1 MRPRFA
7 IAAAI
12 VAAAIPL
19 FASITGNVIDREGRP
34 IAGAR
39 VAIYPVET
47 IDARRVRLLSKT
59 PERSPL
65 ATATSD
71 AKGSFKLD
79 SPKELVVELQAD
91 AKGYGGELLRVE
103 RDDEGVTMMLGTA
116 PMKQGTVTANGKPV
130 AGATV
135 VWIVGGGAESTAT
148 TDANGH
154 YSVPDPSKSGGRAI
168 VIHPDYALHE
178 EFYGG
183 PRKTE
188 LDQKI
193 EPGVAISGKVVAA
206 DGTTPAAGAAIV
218 VEGVA
223 LAKSGDDGT
232 FNIAHAPKRWDT
244 LEARLGDRV
253 GSRASNSKSA
263 AVKLGTASSLS
274 GVVRDSKTQ
283 QPVALAEVR
292 LSHPS
297 AGFRFMPDLNA
308 ISTITDAKGAFSFS
322 GIHSGNYDLTTI
334 RPGYTVAPAS
344 VAVTTAQRAQ
354 KTLTAIPQARISGT
368 VVDED
373 KRPVAGAIVN
383 ATAAGFDGNQGF
395 MNFNFAGRRGAG
407 VSGPDG
413 RFVVATTREGDVIV
427 DALKKGFPQAKSP
440 TFKIS
445 AGERKSGIVL
455 TIPRGVAVTG
465 RVTDASG
472 KPLSGVNVVAN
483 AAEQSGGGPVGMRR
497 MMLNLARSSND
508 DDNVQ
513 TASDG
518 TFTIRL
524 KEGMYDVGFRREGFA
539 PKSAHAVQVNA
550 TTKPIEMKLDAGV
563 EISGIITRGG
573 TPIPDVN
580 VGALGTDLQMF
591 GTSGPDGRFTIA
603 DLAPG
608 SYMLVVNKQEDFI
621 QQMKTV
627 TAPARDITF
636 DLPPGGRVIGH
647 VVDKTTHQPVTSFQA
662 GVSTSRSGGG
672 MMIMTPPMLKS
683 FTSDDGSFTLDN
695 VPAGTQQ
702 VIANAPGYTTGKV
715 PSVVVEEGKT
725 TNDIEVGLETGVK
738 LTGRVTSTDGSPL
751 AGVAVRP
758 DSNDRVVRMMMNDTG
773 ATTDSNGEYT
783 IDSLESGDKTF
794 AFSRSGYLTESRTV
808 SLTSK
813 ENRLDVQLSAGI
825 RITGVVVTDAGALVP
840 DASVRANSAA
850 SSGFGRSTRTDA
862 SGAFTFEG
870 VAPGHYWFTA
880 SKDGFADA
888 IQRDVDVS
896 SGAPVRL
903 ALGTGGIVTGHVSG
917 VADSD
922 LASVTVYIR
931 SSNGGTASVPVDQG
945 GNFHAEGAPI
955 GTLRVSADIMKGF
968 TDRRTTDVKT
978 VELAPGGSV
987 QVDLEFNSQTV
998 IRGVVTRN
1006 GVPLQS
1012 AAVQFTPAQG
1022 SSTST
1027 SSRTSTDDKGNYTAT
1042 GLTDGAYNVAVVES
1056 RLNPYTTTYE
1066 VHGSNTFDI
1075 LIKSTTLR
1083 GRVSDSASGDPI
1095 DSATVQLRVKSGND
1109 PMSMMS
1115 QRTTTTD
1122 ANGVFVLDAM
1132 PAGNYSATA
1141 DKDGY
1146 GSGKADVIIGDSAP
1160 PDVDLRLSKN
1170 DGVQLKVTDARD
1182 GRLLGAQVVV
1192 YDLAGQV
1199 AWDPGFSIGS
1209 TPGVVS
1215 IPVPPGQYRAVVSA
1229 PGYAAQSVTITSPSK
1244 PPVGLTPGGT
1254 LMIHSSSSAL
1264 QRGRL
1269 VSGGMIYTRPFNR
1282 DGSFGIAGATS
1293 QIGNIQP
1300 NQYKLEILGPGGVVI
1315 KSVDVTIIEG
1325 TVTNVDV

>member
-1 MRPRFA
+1 MRARLAF
-7 IAAAI
+7 AAAVI
-12 VAAAIPL
+12 AAAIPL

-47 IDARRVRLLSKT
+47 IDARRIRLLSKT
-59 PERSPL
+59 PERTPL
-65 ATATSD
+65 TTATSD
-71 AKGSFKLD
+71 SKGSFKLE

-135 VWIVGGGAESTAT
+135 VWIAGGGAESVAT
-148 TDANGH
+148 TDANGR

-178 EFYGG
+178 DFYGG

-232 FNIAHAPKRWDT
+232 FNVAHAPKRWET
-244 LEARLGDRV
+244 LEARMGDRV

-263 AVKLGTASSLS
+263 AVKLGPAASLT

-283 QPVALAEVR
+283 QPVAFAEVR
-292 LSHPS
+292 LSHSS
-297 AGFRFMPDLNA
+297 AGFRFTPDLNS

-322 GIHSGNYDLTTI
+322 GIHSGNYDLMTI
-334 RPGYTVAPAS
+334 RPGYAVAPAS
-344 VAVTTAQRAQ
+344 VAVTTAQHAQ

-373 KRPVAGAIVN
+373 KRPVAGALVN
-383 ATAAGFDGNQGF
+383 ATAAGSDGNPGF
-395 MNFNFAGRRGAG
+395 MNFNFGGRRGA

-413 RFVVATTREGDVIV
+413 RFVVATTREGDVII
-427 DALKKGFPQAKSP
+427 DALKKGYPQVKSP

-455 TIPRGVAVTG
+455 TIPRGVAVKG

-472 KPLSGVNVVAN
+472 KPLSGVNVVAS

-497 MMLNLARSSND
+497 MMLNLARGGND

-513 TASDG
+513 TGSDG

-524 KEGMYDVGFRREGFA
+524 KEGMYDVGFRRESFA
-539 PKSAHAVQVNA
+539 PKSARAVQVNA
-550 TTKPIEMKLDAGV
+550 MTKPIEIKLDAGV
-563 EISGIITRGG
+563 EITGIITRGG

-580 VGALGTDLQMF
+580 VGALGSDLQTF

-603 DLAPG
+603 DLTPG

-621 QQMKTV
+621 QQMKNV
-627 TAPARDITF
+627 TAPARDVAF
-636 DLPPGGRVIGH
+636 DLPPGGRVTGH
-647 VVDKTTHQPVTSFQA
+647 VVDKMTHQPVTSFQA

-702 VIANAPGYTTGKV
+702 VVANAPGYTTGKV
-715 PSVVVEEGKT
+715 PSVVVEEGKAT
-725 TNDIEVGLETGVK
+725 SDIEVGLETGVK
-738 LTGRVTSTDGSPL
+738 LTGRVTGSDGAPL
-751 AGVAVRP
+751 AGASVRA
-758 DSNDRVVRMMMNDTG
+758 DSNDRIIRMMMNDTG

-783 IDSLESGDKTF
+783 IDSLEPGDKAF

-808 SLTSK
+808 SLNSK

-825 RITGVVVTDAGALVP
+825 RISGVVVTDAGAPVP
-840 DASVRANSAA
+840 EASVRASSAA

-862 SGAFTFEG
+862 SGAFMIEG
-870 VAPGHYWFTA
+870 VAPGHYTFTA

-888 IQRDVDVS
+888 IQRDFDVS
-896 SGAPVRL
+896 SGAPLRL
-903 ALGTGGIVTGHVSG
+903 TLGSGGTVTGHVGG
-917 VADSD
+917 VAESD

-931 SSNGGTASVPVDQG
+931 SSSGGATSVPVDQG
-945 GNFHAEGAPI
+945 GNFRAQGAPI

-968 TDRRTTDVKT
+968 TERRTTDVKS
-978 VELAPGGSV
+978 VELAPGGSA
-987 QVDLEFNSQTV
+987 QVDLEFNSQTT
-998 IRGVVTRN
+998 IRGLVTRN

-1027 SSRTSTDDKGNYTAT
+1027 SSRISTDDKGNYTAT
-1042 GLTDGAYNVAVVES
+1042 GLADGTYNVAVIEL

-1066 VHGSNTFDI
+1066 VHGSSTFDI
-1075 LIKSTTLR
+1075 PIKSTTLR
-1083 GRVSDSASGDPI
+1083 GRVTDSASGDPI
-1095 DSATVQLRVKSGND
+1095 DGATVQFRLKAGND
-1109 PMSMMS
+1109 PMSMIS
-1115 QRTTTTD
+1115 ERTTTTD
-1122 ANGVFVLDAM
+1122 ANGVFVLDAIA
-1132 PAGNYSATA
+1132 AGNYSAA
-1141 DKDGY
+1141 ANKDSY
-1146 GSGKADVIIGDSAP
+1146 GSGKADVTVGDSAP
-1160 PDVDLRLSKN
+1160 PDVELRLSKI
-1170 DGVQLKVTDARD
+1170 DGVLLKVTDARD
-1182 GRLLGAQVVV
+1182 GRTLAAQVVV

-1199 AWDPGFSIGS
+1199 AWDPGFSMGS
-1209 TPGVVS
+1209 SPEAVS

-1229 PGYAAQSVTITSPSK
+1229 PGYAAQSVPITSPSK
-1244 PPVGLTPGGT
+1244 PSLGLTPGGT
-1254 LMIHSSSSAL
+1254 LMIHSSTSAL

-1269 VSGGMIYTRPFNR
+1269 VTPGGTIYTRPFNR

-1293 QIGNIQP
+1293 QIGNVQP
-1300 NQYKLEILGPGGVVI
+1300 NQYKLEMLGPGGLVT
-1315 KSVDVTIIEG
+1315 KSVSVTIIEG
-1325 TVTNVDV
+1325 TVTNVDI